1 MARRASGIK
10 SWQAGDAGRAIEYAR
25 VMSRPDTDPRNFD
38 PDGRHWKRV
47 RVYYEDTDFT
57 GMVYHANYLRF
68 FERGR
73 SDFLRDA
80 GVSHTR
86 LLERPDPA
94 AFTIVRAEIDYRSA
108 ARIDDELDIVTA
120 YRGTRGARIL
130 FSQECLRG
138 AETIAA
144 AQIVAVQIH
153 ADGRPR
159 RPIPE
164 ITETLKSLIPPA

>member
-1 MARRASGIK
+1 MALEI
-10 SWQAGDAGRAIEYAR
+10 I
-25 VMSRPDTDPRNFD
+25 RPEAFD
-38 PDGRHWKRV
+38 SDGVHTITV

-80 GVSHTR
+80 GVSHQS
-86 LLERPDPA
+86 LLARDDPA
-94 AFTIVRAEIDYRSA
+94 AFTLTRAEVDYKA
-108 ARIDDELDIVTA
+108 AAKVDDLLTIRTR
-120 YRGTRGARIL
+120 YRGTKGAKIL
-130 FSQECLRG
+130 FEQTCWREDTLIAGG
-138 AETIAA
+138 AIT
-144 AQIVAVQIH
+144 AVQIH

-164 ITETLKSLIPPA
+164 VAAHLEQFRRDG

>member
-1 MARRASGIK
+1 MAEFHK
-10 SWQAGDAGRAIEYAR
+10 
-25 VMSRPDTDPRNFD
+25 NFD
-38 PDGRHWKRV
+38 AQAEHTIQV

-80 GVSHTR
+80 GISHQS
-86 LLERPDPA
+86 LLDREDPA
-94 AFTIVRAEIDYRSA
+94 AFTLTGVSVEYKRAAKVDDLLIIRTRSLGVKG
-108 ARIDDELDIVTA
+108 ARMLFPQMG
-120 YRGTRGARIL
+120 YRGEEL
-130 FSQECLRG
+130 
-138 AETIAA
+138 IASA
-144 AQIVAVQIH
+144 DVKAVMIH

-164 ITETLKSLIPPA
+164 IAEQLSRYTYKQSTSAC